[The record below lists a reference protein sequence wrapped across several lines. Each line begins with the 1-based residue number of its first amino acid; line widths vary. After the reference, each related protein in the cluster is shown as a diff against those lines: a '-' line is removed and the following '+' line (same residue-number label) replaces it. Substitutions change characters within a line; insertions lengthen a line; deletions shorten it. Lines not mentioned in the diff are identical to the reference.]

1 VHTKPLFFIM
11 RMNKYTV
18 TLFIR
23 TMPSI
28 THGDN
33 WSVQVRAIGEVTPV
47 TVKPSCVRT
56 VHLACTNV
64 LLIKSYTENLKD
76 THTVTHKEQDNINSI
91 FYFIFDSH
99 LFIHDFV
106 PDDGPVVAGNLWILA
121 HEFNDF
127 CFTCTTVNITTLTVS
142 YIILDINTVQQHWQ
156 TDRL

>member
-1 VHTKPLFFIM
+1 
-11 RMNKYTV
+11 
-18 TLFIR
+18 
-23 TMPSI
+23 MPDN
-28 THGDN
+28 TDADN
-33 WSVQVRAIGEVTPV
+33 WSVQVRAIGELTPV
-47 TVKPSCVRT
+47 TVKLSCVRT
-56 VHLACTNV
+56 VGLACTNV
-64 LLIKSYTENLKD
+64 LWIKSYTENLKK
-76 THTVTHKEQDNINSI
+76 THTHKEHENINSI

-142 YIILDINTVQQHWQ
+142 YEILDINTVQQHWQ